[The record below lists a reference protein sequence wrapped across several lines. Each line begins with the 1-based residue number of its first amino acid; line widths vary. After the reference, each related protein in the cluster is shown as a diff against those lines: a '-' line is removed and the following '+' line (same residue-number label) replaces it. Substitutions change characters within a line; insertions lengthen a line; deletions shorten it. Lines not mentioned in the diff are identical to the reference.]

1 MESSH
6 ASLIEH
12 TSNSFLTQLELHF
25 GCTSLSLLLR
35 INPFTGVLERE
46 LSEPRMR
53 YWCEALLHELYTA
66 MDSRLYLYELLG
78 RLYVHAILFSVAR
91 CFGETASP
99 FSFVLS
105 EYEQQPCLLLPCITG
120 MNYEQR
126 QLERWSILVRLTN
139 NTGMHRTDSV
149 SSFTRFDGG
158 RVLKPSR
165 DSYHTINNKMD
176 DLNEYPVNVEVGFDI
191 DDSAKEE
198 NEDEDEEEWMIE
210 MTGVREVGQSMELID
225 SVKKTIMWEENDAAL
240 LKEIMA
246 RKQKEMEKK
255 QEFRTKA
262 KRELD
267 QLQKQRMY
275 KRTTLR
281 VYLPDKTVIQAYF
294 APRETVGAVMEVVR
308 GALIEAYQQLPFYLF
323 CAPPKEMC
331 DW

>member
-12 TSNSFLTQLELHF
+12 TSNSFLTQLELYF

-78 RLYVHAILFSVAR
+78 RLYVHAILFFVAR

-105 EYEQQPCLLLPCITG
+105 DYEQQPCLLLPCITG

-198 NEDEDEEEWMIE
+198 NEDEDEDEWMIE
-210 MTGVREVGQSMELID
+210 MTGVCEVGQSMELID

-240 LKEIMA
+240 LKQQI
-246 RKQKEMEKK
+246 QCCIEKLMPRLRF
-255 QEFRTKA
+255 ESTY
-262 KRELD
+262 RELKKRGERGFVD
-267 QLQKQRMY
+267 RVEGDRNTRVLQVLHV
-275 KRTTLR
+275 T
-281 VYLPDKTVIQAYF
+281 KTDV
-294 APRETVGAVMEVVR
+294 
-308 GALIEAYQQLPFYLF
+308 
-323 CAPPKEMC
+323 
-331 DW
+331 

>member
-1 MESSH
+1 MVLDAQNLSIPLLTAVLDFITNE
-6 ASLIEH
+6 ASALD
-12 TSNSFLTQLELHF
+12 T
-25 GCTSLSLLLR
+25 
-35 INPFTGVLERE
+35 VA
-46 LSEPRMR
+46 SETP
-53 YWCEALLHELYTA
+53 A
-66 MDSRLYLYELLG
+66 
-78 RLYVHAILFSVAR
+78 
-91 CFGETASP
+91 
-99 FSFVLS
+99 
-105 EYEQQPCLLLPCITG
+105 
-120 MNYEQR
+120 
-126 QLERWSILVRLTN
+126 
-139 NTGMHRTDSV
+139 V
-149 SSFTRFDGG
+149 SSFDPTKPL
-158 RVLKPSR
+158 VLK
-165 DSYHTINNKMD
+165 TINLPGKTTLLESQLQALQDRRNAFESDVPERCVTVFRAENGVNPRNFGENTYANMTRASD
-176 DLNEYPVNVEVGFDI
+176 DVESVE
-191 DDSAKEE
+191 KEVVE
-198 NEDEDEEEWMIE
+198 KE
-210 MTGVREVGQSMELID
+210 
-225 SVKKTIMWEENDAAL
+225 SVKKENIMEEENDAVL

>member
-1 MESSH
+1 MVLDAQNLSIPLLTAVLDFITNEASALDAVTSETPAASSFDPTKPLVLKTINLPGKTTLLES
-6 ASLIEH
+6 
-12 TSNSFLTQLELHF
+12 QLQALQDRRNAFESDVPERCVTVF
-25 GCTSLSLLLR
+25 RAENGV
-35 INPFTGVLERE
+35 NPRN
-46 LSEPRMR
+46 
-53 YWCEALLHELYTA
+53 
-66 MDSRLYLYELLG
+66 
-78 RLYVHAILFSVAR
+78 
-91 CFGETASP
+91 FGENTYANMTRASDD
-99 FSFVLS
+99 V
-105 EYEQQPCLLLPCITG
+105 E
-120 MNYEQR
+120 
-126 QLERWSILVRLTN
+126 
-139 NTGMHRTDSV
+139 SV
-149 SSFTRFDGG
+149 EKE
-158 RVLKPSR
+158 V
-165 DSYHTINNKMD
+165 
-176 DLNEYPVNVEVGFDI
+176 VEK
-191 DDSAKEE
+191 KE
-198 NEDEDEEEWMIE
+198 NI
-210 MTGVREVGQSMELID
+210 ME
-225 SVKKTIMWEENDAAL
+225 EENDAAL

>member
-1 MESSH
+1 MVLDAQNLSIPLLTAVLDFITNE
-6 ASLIEH
+6 ASALDA
-12 TSNSFLTQLELHF
+12 
-25 GCTSLSLLLR
+25 
-35 INPFTGVLERE
+35 VA
-46 LSEPRMR
+46 SETP
-53 YWCEALLHELYTA
+53 A
-66 MDSRLYLYELLG
+66 
-78 RLYVHAILFSVAR
+78 
-91 CFGETASP
+91 
-99 FSFVLS
+99 
-105 EYEQQPCLLLPCITG
+105 
-120 MNYEQR
+120 
-126 QLERWSILVRLTN
+126 
-139 NTGMHRTDSV
+139 V
-149 SSFTRFDGG
+149 SSFDPTKPL
-158 RVLKPSR
+158 VLK
-165 DSYHTINNKMD
+165 TINLPGKTTLLESQLQALQDRRNAFESDVPGRCVTVFRAENGVNPRNFGENTYANMTRASD
-176 DLNEYPVNVEVGFDI
+176 DVESVE
-191 DDSAKEE
+191 KEVVE
-198 NEDEDEEEWMIE
+198 KE
-210 MTGVREVGQSMELID
+210 
-225 SVKKTIMWEENDAAL
+225 SVKKENIMEEENDAAL

>member
-1 MESSH
+1 MVLDAQNLSIPLLTAVLDFITNE
-6 ASLIEH
+6 ASALDA
-12 TSNSFLTQLELHF
+12 
-25 GCTSLSLLLR
+25 
-35 INPFTGVLERE
+35 VA
-46 LSEPRMR
+46 SETP
-53 YWCEALLHELYTA
+53 A
-66 MDSRLYLYELLG
+66 
-78 RLYVHAILFSVAR
+78 
-91 CFGETASP
+91 
-99 FSFVLS
+99 
-105 EYEQQPCLLLPCITG
+105 
-120 MNYEQR
+120 
-126 QLERWSILVRLTN
+126 
-139 NTGMHRTDSV
+139 V
-149 SSFTRFDGG
+149 SSFDPTTPL
-158 RVLKPSR
+158 VLK
-165 DSYHTINNKMD
+165 TINLPGKTTLLESQLQALQDRRNAFESDVPERCVTVFRAENGVNPRNFGENTYANMTRASD
-176 DLNEYPVNVEVGFDI
+176 DVESVE
-191 DDSAKEE
+191 KEVVE
-198 NEDEDEEEWMIE
+198 KE
-210 MTGVREVGQSMELID
+210 
-225 SVKKTIMWEENDAAL
+225 SVKKENIMEEENDAAL

>member
-1 MESSH
+1 MVLDAQNLSIPLLTAVLDFITNE
-6 ASLIEH
+6 ASALD
-12 TSNSFLTQLELHF
+12 T
-25 GCTSLSLLLR
+25 
-35 INPFTGVLERE
+35 VA
-46 LSEPRMR
+46 SETP
-53 YWCEALLHELYTA
+53 A
-66 MDSRLYLYELLG
+66 
-78 RLYVHAILFSVAR
+78 
-91 CFGETASP
+91 
-99 FSFVLS
+99 
-105 EYEQQPCLLLPCITG
+105 
-120 MNYEQR
+120 
-126 QLERWSILVRLTN
+126 
-139 NTGMHRTDSV
+139 V
-149 SSFTRFDGG
+149 SSFDPTKPL
-158 RVLKPSR
+158 VLK
-165 DSYHTINNKMD
+165 TINLPGKTTLLESQLQALQDRRNAFESDVPERCVTVFRAENGVNPRNFGENTYANMTRASD
-176 DLNEYPVNVEVGFDI
+176 DVESVE
-191 DDSAKEE
+191 KEVVE
-198 NEDEDEEEWMIE
+198 KE
-210 MTGVREVGQSMELID
+210 
-225 SVKKTIMWEENDAAL
+225 SVKKENIMEEENDAAL

>member
-1 MESSH
+1 ME
-6 ASLIEH
+6 
-12 TSNSFLTQLELHF
+12 
-25 GCTSLSLLLR
+25 
-35 INPFTGVLERE
+35 
-46 LSEPRMR
+46 
-53 YWCEALLHELYTA
+53 
-66 MDSRLYLYELLG
+66 
-78 RLYVHAILFSVAR
+78 
-91 CFGETASP
+91 
-99 FSFVLS
+99 
-105 EYEQQPCLLLPCITG
+105 
-120 MNYEQR
+120 
-126 QLERWSILVRLTN
+126 
-139 NTGMHRTDSV
+139 
-149 SSFTRFDGG
+149 
-158 RVLKPSR
+158 
-165 DSYHTINNKMD
+165 
-176 DLNEYPVNVEVGFDI
+176 
-191 DDSAKEE
+191 
-198 NEDEDEEEWMIE
+198 
-210 MTGVREVGQSMELID
+210 
-225 SVKKTIMWEENDAAL
+225 EENDAAL

>member
-1 MESSH
+1 MVLDAQNLSIPLLTAVLDFITNE
-6 ASLIEH
+6 ASALDA
-12 TSNSFLTQLELHF
+12 
-25 GCTSLSLLLR
+25 
-35 INPFTGVLERE
+35 VA
-46 LSEPRMR
+46 SETP
-53 YWCEALLHELYTA
+53 A
-66 MDSRLYLYELLG
+66 
-78 RLYVHAILFSVAR
+78 
-91 CFGETASP
+91 
-99 FSFVLS
+99 
-105 EYEQQPCLLLPCITG
+105 
-120 MNYEQR
+120 
-126 QLERWSILVRLTN
+126 
-139 NTGMHRTDSV
+139 V
-149 SSFTRFDGG
+149 SSFDPTKPL
-158 RVLKPSR
+158 VLK
-165 DSYHTINNKMD
+165 TINLPGKTTLLESQLQALQDRRNAFESDVPERCVTVFRAENGVNPRNFGENTYANMTRASD
-176 DLNEYPVNVEVGFDI
+176 DVESVE
-191 DDSAKEE
+191 KESVE
-198 NEDEDEEEWMIE
+198 KE
-210 MTGVREVGQSMELID
+210 
-225 SVKKTIMWEENDAAL
+225 SVKKENIMEEENDAAL

>member
-1 MESSH
+1 MVLDAQNLSIPLLTAVLDFITNE
-6 ASLIEH
+6 ASALDA
-12 TSNSFLTQLELHF
+12 
-25 GCTSLSLLLR
+25 
-35 INPFTGVLERE
+35 VA
-46 LSEPRMR
+46 SETP
-53 YWCEALLHELYTA
+53 A
-66 MDSRLYLYELLG
+66 
-78 RLYVHAILFSVAR
+78 
-91 CFGETASP
+91 
-99 FSFVLS
+99 
-105 EYEQQPCLLLPCITG
+105 
-120 MNYEQR
+120 
-126 QLERWSILVRLTN
+126 
-139 NTGMHRTDSV
+139 V
-149 SSFTRFDGG
+149 SSFDPTKPL
-158 RVLKPSR
+158 VLK
-165 DSYHTINNKMD
+165 TINLPGKTTLLESQLQALQDRRNAFESDVPERCVTVFRAENGVNPRNFGENTYANMTRASD
-176 DLNEYPVNVEVGFDI
+176 DVESVE
-191 DDSAKEE
+191 KEVVE
-198 NEDEDEEEWMIE
+198 KE
-210 MTGVREVGQSMELID
+210 
-225 SVKKTIMWEENDAAL
+225 SVKKEVVEKESVKKENIMEEENDAAL

>member
-1 MESSH
+1 MVLDAQNLSIPLLTAVLDFITNE
-6 ASLIEH
+6 ASALDA
-12 TSNSFLTQLELHF
+12 
-25 GCTSLSLLLR
+25 
-35 INPFTGVLERE
+35 VA
-46 LSEPRMR
+46 SEPP
-53 YWCEALLHELYTA
+53 A
-66 MDSRLYLYELLG
+66 
-78 RLYVHAILFSVAR
+78 
-91 CFGETASP
+91 
-99 FSFVLS
+99 
-105 EYEQQPCLLLPCITG
+105 
-120 MNYEQR
+120 
-126 QLERWSILVRLTN
+126 
-139 NTGMHRTDSV
+139 V
-149 SSFTRFDGG
+149 SSFDPTKPL
-158 RVLKPSR
+158 VLK
-165 DSYHTINNKMD
+165 TINLPGKTTLLESQLQALQDRRNAFESDVPERCVTVFRAENGVNPRNFGENTYANMTRASD
-176 DLNEYPVNVEVGFDI
+176 DVESVE
-191 DDSAKEE
+191 KEVVE
-198 NEDEDEEEWMIE
+198 KE
-210 MTGVREVGQSMELID
+210 
-225 SVKKTIMWEENDAAL
+225 SVKKENIMEEENDAAL

>member
-1 MESSH
+1 MVLDAQNLSIPLLTAVLVFITNE
-6 ASLIEH
+6 ASALDA
-12 TSNSFLTQLELHF
+12 
-25 GCTSLSLLLR
+25 
-35 INPFTGVLERE
+35 VA
-46 LSEPRMR
+46 SETP
-53 YWCEALLHELYTA
+53 A
-66 MDSRLYLYELLG
+66 
-78 RLYVHAILFSVAR
+78 
-91 CFGETASP
+91 
-99 FSFVLS
+99 
-105 EYEQQPCLLLPCITG
+105 
-120 MNYEQR
+120 
-126 QLERWSILVRLTN
+126 
-139 NTGMHRTDSV
+139 V
-149 SSFTRFDGG
+149 SSFDPTKPL
-158 RVLKPSR
+158 VLK
-165 DSYHTINNKMD
+165 TINLPGKTTLLESQLQALQDRRNAFESDVPERCVTVFRAENGVNPRNFGENTYANMTRASD
-176 DLNEYPVNVEVGFDI
+176 DVESVE
-191 DDSAKEE
+191 KEVVE
-198 NEDEDEEEWMIE
+198 KE
-210 MTGVREVGQSMELID
+210 
-225 SVKKTIMWEENDAAL
+225 SVKKENIMEEENDAAL

>member
-1 MESSH
+1 MVLDAQNLSIPLLTAVLDFITNE
-6 ASLIEH
+6 ASALDA
-12 TSNSFLTQLELHF
+12 
-25 GCTSLSLLLR
+25 GA
-35 INPFTGVLERE
+35 
-46 LSEPRMR
+46 SETP
-53 YWCEALLHELYTA
+53 A
-66 MDSRLYLYELLG
+66 
-78 RLYVHAILFSVAR
+78 
-91 CFGETASP
+91 
-99 FSFVLS
+99 
-105 EYEQQPCLLLPCITG
+105 
-120 MNYEQR
+120 
-126 QLERWSILVRLTN
+126 
-139 NTGMHRTDSV
+139 V
-149 SSFTRFDGG
+149 SSFDPTKPL
-158 RVLKPSR
+158 VLK
-165 DSYHTINNKMD
+165 TINLPGKTTLLESQLQALQDRRNAFESDVPERCVTVFRAENGVNPRNFGENTYANMTRASD
-176 DLNEYPVNVEVGFDI
+176 DVESVE
-191 DDSAKEE
+191 KEVVE
-198 NEDEDEEEWMIE
+198 KE
-210 MTGVREVGQSMELID
+210 
-225 SVKKTIMWEENDAAL
+225 SVKKENIMEEENDAAL

>member
-1 MESSH
+1 MVLDAQNLSIPLLTAVLDFITNEASALDAVTSETPAASSFDPTKPLVLKTINLPGKTTLLES
-6 ASLIEH
+6 
-12 TSNSFLTQLELHF
+12 QLQALQDRRNAFESDVPERCVTVF
-25 GCTSLSLLLR
+25 RAENGV
-35 INPFTGVLERE
+35 NPRN
-46 LSEPRMR
+46 
-53 YWCEALLHELYTA
+53 
-66 MDSRLYLYELLG
+66 
-78 RLYVHAILFSVAR
+78 
-91 CFGETASP
+91 FGENTYANMTRASDD
-99 FSFVLS
+99 V
-105 EYEQQPCLLLPCITG
+105 E
-120 MNYEQR
+120 
-126 QLERWSILVRLTN
+126 
-139 NTGMHRTDSV
+139 SV
-149 SSFTRFDGG
+149 EKE
-158 RVLKPSR
+158 V
-165 DSYHTINNKMD
+165 
-176 DLNEYPVNVEVGFDI
+176 VE
-191 DDSAKEE
+191 KE
-198 NEDEDEEEWMIE
+198 
-210 MTGVREVGQSMELID
+210 
-225 SVKKTIMWEENDAAL
+225 SVKKENIMEEENDAAL

>member
-1 MESSH
+1 MVLDAQNLSIPLLTAVLGFITNE
-6 ASLIEH
+6 ASALDA
-12 TSNSFLTQLELHF
+12 
-25 GCTSLSLLLR
+25 
-35 INPFTGVLERE
+35 VA
-46 LSEPRMR
+46 SETP
-53 YWCEALLHELYTA
+53 A
-66 MDSRLYLYELLG
+66 
-78 RLYVHAILFSVAR
+78 
-91 CFGETASP
+91 
-99 FSFVLS
+99 
-105 EYEQQPCLLLPCITG
+105 
-120 MNYEQR
+120 
-126 QLERWSILVRLTN
+126 
-139 NTGMHRTDSV
+139 V
-149 SSFTRFDGG
+149 SSFDPTKPL
-158 RVLKPSR
+158 VLK
-165 DSYHTINNKMD
+165 TINLPGKTTLLESQLQALQDRRNAFESDVPERCVTVFRAENGVNPRNFGENTYANMTRASD
-176 DLNEYPVNVEVGFDI
+176 DVESVE
-191 DDSAKEE
+191 KEVVE
-198 NEDEDEEEWMIE
+198 KE
-210 MTGVREVGQSMELID
+210 
-225 SVKKTIMWEENDAAL
+225 SVKKENIMEEENDAAL

>member
-1 MESSH
+1 MVLDAQNLSIPLLTAVLDFITNEASALDAVTSETPAASSFDPTKPLVLKTINLPGKTTLLES
-6 ASLIEH
+6 
-12 TSNSFLTQLELHF
+12 QLQALQDRRNAFESDVPERCVTVF
-25 GCTSLSLLLR
+25 RAENGV
-35 INPFTGVLERE
+35 NPRN
-46 LSEPRMR
+46 
-53 YWCEALLHELYTA
+53 
-66 MDSRLYLYELLG
+66 
-78 RLYVHAILFSVAR
+78 
-91 CFGETASP
+91 FGENTYANMTRASDD
-99 FSFVLS
+99 V
-105 EYEQQPCLLLPCITG
+105 E
-120 MNYEQR
+120 
-126 QLERWSILVRLTN
+126 
-139 NTGMHRTDSV
+139 SV
-149 SSFTRFDGG
+149 EKE
-158 RVLKPSR
+158 V
-165 DSYHTINNKMD
+165 
-176 DLNEYPVNVEVGFDI
+176 VE
-191 DDSAKEE
+191 KE
-198 NEDEDEEEWMIE
+198 
-210 MTGVREVGQSMELID
+210 
-225 SVKKTIMWEENDAAL
+225 SVKKEKNDAAL

>member
-1 MESSH
+1 MVLDAQNLSIPLLTAVLDFITNE
-6 ASLIEH
+6 ASALDA
-12 TSNSFLTQLELHF
+12 
-25 GCTSLSLLLR
+25 
-35 INPFTGVLERE
+35 VA
-46 LSEPRMR
+46 SETP
-53 YWCEALLHELYTA
+53 AA
-66 MDSRLYLYELLG
+66 
-78 RLYVHAILFSVAR
+78 
-91 CFGETASP
+91 
-99 FSFVLS
+99 
-105 EYEQQPCLLLPCITG
+105 
-120 MNYEQR
+120 
-126 QLERWSILVRLTN
+126 
-139 NTGMHRTDSV
+139 
-149 SSFTRFDGG
+149 SSFDPTKPL
-158 RVLKPSR
+158 VLK
-165 DSYHTINNKMD
+165 TINLPGKTTLLESQLQALQDRRNAFESDVPERCVTVFRAENGVNPHANMTRASD
-176 DLNEYPVNVEVGFDI
+176 DVESVE
-191 DDSAKEE
+191 KEVVE
-198 NEDEDEEEWMIE
+198 KE
-210 MTGVREVGQSMELID
+210 
-225 SVKKTIMWEENDAAL
+225 SVKKENIMEEENDAAL

>member
-1 MESSH
+1 MVLDAQNLSIPLLTAVLDFITNE
-6 ASLIEH
+6 ASALDA
-12 TSNSFLTQLELHF
+12 
-25 GCTSLSLLLR
+25 
-35 INPFTGVLERE
+35 VA
-46 LSEPRMR
+46 SETP
-53 YWCEALLHELYTA
+53 A
-66 MDSRLYLYELLG
+66 
-78 RLYVHAILFSVAR
+78 
-91 CFGETASP
+91 
-99 FSFVLS
+99 
-105 EYEQQPCLLLPCITG
+105 
-120 MNYEQR
+120 
-126 QLERWSILVRLTN
+126 
-139 NTGMHRTDSV
+139 V
-149 SSFTRFDGG
+149 SSFDPTKPL
-158 RVLKPSR
+158 VLK
-165 DSYHTINNKMD
+165 TINLPGKTTLLENQLQALQDRRNAFESDVPERCVTVFRAENGVNPRNFGENTYANMTRASD
-176 DLNEYPVNVEVGFDI
+176 DVESVE
-191 DDSAKEE
+191 KEVVE
-198 NEDEDEEEWMIE
+198 KE
-210 MTGVREVGQSMELID
+210 
-225 SVKKTIMWEENDAAL
+225 SVKKENIMEEENDAAL

>member
-1 MESSH
+1 MVLDAQNLSIPLLTAVLDFITNE
-6 ASLIEH
+6 ASALDA
-12 TSNSFLTQLELHF
+12 
-25 GCTSLSLLLR
+25 
-35 INPFTGVLERE
+35 VA
-46 LSEPRMR
+46 SETP
-53 YWCEALLHELYTA
+53 A
-66 MDSRLYLYELLG
+66 
-78 RLYVHAILFSVAR
+78 
-91 CFGETASP
+91 
-99 FSFVLS
+99 
-105 EYEQQPCLLLPCITG
+105 
-120 MNYEQR
+120 
-126 QLERWSILVRLTN
+126 
-139 NTGMHRTDSV
+139 V
-149 SSFTRFDGG
+149 SSFDPTKPL
-158 RVLKPSR
+158 VLK
-165 DSYHTINNKMD
+165 TINLPGKTTLLESQLQALQDRRNAFESDVPERCVTVFRAENGVNPRNFGENTYANMTRASD
-176 DLNEYPVNVEVGFDI
+176 DVESVE
-191 DDSAKEE
+191 KE
-198 NEDEDEEEWMIE
+198 
-210 MTGVREVGQSMELID
+210 
-225 SVKKTIMWEENDAAL
+225 SVKKENIMEEENDAAL

>member
-1 MESSH
+1 MVLDAQNLSIPLLTAVLDFITNE
-6 ASLIEH
+6 ASALDA
-12 TSNSFLTQLELHF
+12 
-25 GCTSLSLLLR
+25 
-35 INPFTGVLERE
+35 VA
-46 LSEPRMR
+46 SETP
-53 YWCEALLHELYTA
+53 A
-66 MDSRLYLYELLG
+66 
-78 RLYVHAILFSVAR
+78 
-91 CFGETASP
+91 
-99 FSFVLS
+99 
-105 EYEQQPCLLLPCITG
+105 
-120 MNYEQR
+120 
-126 QLERWSILVRLTN
+126 
-139 NTGMHRTDSV
+139 V
-149 SSFTRFDGG
+149 SSFDPTKPL
-158 RVLKPSR
+158 VLK
-165 DSYHTINNKMD
+165 TINLPGKTTLLESQLQALQDRRNAFESDVPERCVTVFRAENGVNPRNFGENTYANMTRASD
-176 DLNEYPVNVEVGFDI
+176 DVESVE
-191 DDSAKEE
+191 KEVVE
-198 NEDEDEEEWMIE
+198 KE
-210 MTGVREVGQSMELID
+210 
-225 SVKKTIMWEENDAAL
+225 SVKKENIMEEENDAVL

>member
-1 MESSH
+1 MVLDAQNLSIPLLTAVLDFITNEASALDAVANETPAASSFDPTKPLVLKTINLPGKTTLLES
-6 ASLIEH
+6 
-12 TSNSFLTQLELHF
+12 QLQALQDRRNAFESDVPERCVTVF
-25 GCTSLSLLLR
+25 RAENGV
-35 INPFTGVLERE
+35 NPRN
-46 LSEPRMR
+46 
-53 YWCEALLHELYTA
+53 
-66 MDSRLYLYELLG
+66 
-78 RLYVHAILFSVAR
+78 
-91 CFGETASP
+91 FGENTYANMTRASDD
-99 FSFVLS
+99 V
-105 EYEQQPCLLLPCITG
+105 E
-120 MNYEQR
+120 
-126 QLERWSILVRLTN
+126 
-139 NTGMHRTDSV
+139 SV
-149 SSFTRFDGG
+149 EKE
-158 RVLKPSR
+158 V
-165 DSYHTINNKMD
+165 
-176 DLNEYPVNVEVGFDI
+176 VE
-191 DDSAKEE
+191 KE
-198 NEDEDEEEWMIE
+198 
-210 MTGVREVGQSMELID
+210 
-225 SVKKTIMWEENDAAL
+225 SVKKENIMEEENDAAL

>member
-1 MESSH
+1 MVLDAQNLS
-6 ASLIEH
+6 
-12 TSNSFLTQLELHF
+12 
-25 GCTSLSLLLR
+25 TSLLTAVLDFIANEASALETVASETPAASSFDPTKPLVLKTINLPGKTTLLESQLHALQDR
-35 INPFTGVLERE
+35 RNAFESDVPERCVTVFRAENGVNPRNFGENTYANMARASDDVESMEKKESVEKEASVKEAWQERE
-46 LSEPRMR
+46 
-53 YWCEALLHELYTA
+53 
-66 MDSRLYLYELLG
+66 
-78 RLYVHAILFSVAR
+78 
-91 CFGETASP
+91 
-99 FSFVLS
+99 
-105 EYEQQPCLLLPCITG
+105 
-120 MNYEQR
+120 
-126 QLERWSILVRLTN
+126 
-139 NTGMHRTDSV
+139 
-149 SSFTRFDGG
+149 
-158 RVLKPSR
+158 
-165 DSYHTINNKMD
+165 
-176 DLNEYPVNVEVGFDI
+176 
-191 DDSAKEE
+191 
-198 NEDEDEEEWMIE
+198 
-210 MTGVREVGQSMELID
+210 
-225 SVKKTIMWEENDAAL
+225 EENDAAL

>member
-1 MESSH
+1 MVLDAQNLSIPLLTAVLDFITNEASALDAVTSETPAASSFDPTKPLVLKTINLPGKTTLLES
-6 ASLIEH
+6 
-12 TSNSFLTQLELHF
+12 QLQALQDRRNAFESDVPERCVTVF
-25 GCTSLSLLLR
+25 RAENGV
-35 INPFTGVLERE
+35 NPRN
-46 LSEPRMR
+46 
-53 YWCEALLHELYTA
+53 
-66 MDSRLYLYELLG
+66 
-78 RLYVHAILFSVAR
+78 
-91 CFGETASP
+91 FGENTYANMTRASDD
-99 FSFVLS
+99 V
-105 EYEQQPCLLLPCITG
+105 E
-120 MNYEQR
+120 
-126 QLERWSILVRLTN
+126 
-139 NTGMHRTDSV
+139 SV
-149 SSFTRFDGG
+149 EKE
-158 RVLKPSR
+158 V
-165 DSYHTINNKMD
+165 
-176 DLNEYPVNVEVGFDI
+176 VE
-191 DDSAKEE
+191 KE
-198 NEDEDEEEWMIE
+198 
-210 MTGVREVGQSMELID
+210 
-225 SVKKTIMWEENDAAL
+225 SVKKENIMEEEHDAAL

>member
-1 MESSH
+1 MVLDAQNLSIPLLTAVLDFITNEASALDAVASKTPAASSFDPTKPLVLKTINLPGKTTLLES
-6 ASLIEH
+6 
-12 TSNSFLTQLELHF
+12 QLQALQDRRNAFESDVPERCVTVF
-25 GCTSLSLLLR
+25 RAENGV
-35 INPFTGVLERE
+35 NPRN
-46 LSEPRMR
+46 
-53 YWCEALLHELYTA
+53 
-66 MDSRLYLYELLG
+66 
-78 RLYVHAILFSVAR
+78 
-91 CFGETASP
+91 FGENTYANMTRASDD
-99 FSFVLS
+99 V
-105 EYEQQPCLLLPCITG
+105 E
-120 MNYEQR
+120 
-126 QLERWSILVRLTN
+126 
-139 NTGMHRTDSV
+139 SV
-149 SSFTRFDGG
+149 EKE
-158 RVLKPSR
+158 V
-165 DSYHTINNKMD
+165 
-176 DLNEYPVNVEVGFDI
+176 VE
-191 DDSAKEE
+191 KE
-198 NEDEDEEEWMIE
+198 
-210 MTGVREVGQSMELID
+210 
-225 SVKKTIMWEENDAAL
+225 SVKKENIMEEENDAAL

>member
-1 MESSH
+1 MVLDAQNLSIPLLTAVLDFITNE
-6 ASLIEH
+6 ASALDA
-12 TSNSFLTQLELHF
+12 
-25 GCTSLSLLLR
+25 
-35 INPFTGVLERE
+35 VA
-46 LSEPRMR
+46 SETP
-53 YWCEALLHELYTA
+53 A
-66 MDSRLYLYELLG
+66 
-78 RLYVHAILFSVAR
+78 
-91 CFGETASP
+91 
-99 FSFVLS
+99 
-105 EYEQQPCLLLPCITG
+105 
-120 MNYEQR
+120 
-126 QLERWSILVRLTN
+126 
-139 NTGMHRTDSV
+139 V
-149 SSFTRFDGG
+149 SSFDPTKPL
-158 RVLKPSR
+158 VLK
-165 DSYHTINNKMD
+165 TINLPGKTTLLESQLQALQDRRNAFESDVPERCVTVFRAENGVNPRNFGENTYANMTRASD
-176 DLNEYPVNVEVGFDI
+176 DVESVE
-191 DDSAKEE
+191 KEVVE
-198 NEDEDEEEWMIE
+198 KE
-210 MTGVREVGQSMELID
+210 
-225 SVKKTIMWEENDAAL
+225 SVKKENIMEEENDAAL